1 MRFFK
6 RNTDISKVK
15 KGRIGFIAS
24 VHFELNERKVSVVNF
39 NDASVDDVNGFILLI
54 LYTQF

>member
-1 MRFFK
+1 MRLFK
-6 RNTDISKVK
+6 RDTDIGKVK
-15 KGRIGFIAS
+15 KGGISFIAS
-24 VHFELNERKVSVVNF
+24 IHFELNERKFSVVNF